1 MDTLMDYIR
10 WLGDVPISVTGL
22 RDADAMILCVVSYFD
37 LHPVFDDAEGPVYV
51 RDCTKMIEEG
61 RARVMITGK
70 STAYA
75 EILKLAAAS
84 RRFGELRMSDYEDVI
99 REEPPLQFSAVCFHD
114 ENDLSFLAYRGTD
127 STLAGWE
134 EDFMIS
140 FMRTEAQGL
149 ALRYADAK
157 IRPGR
162 RWVIGGHSKG
172 GNLALYAA
180 CAMSDA
186 VWEQVERVY
195 ILDGPGL
202 CPEVMDLGGMQ
213 RIEPRCRRIIP
224 RFSVVGKLFEPKVR
238 NTSII
243 QSVVSGF
250 GQHSLASWAVDHGLI
265 AAAEENDPRSLW
277 INNTVNEWLEDLSQS
292 DRVTLV
298 KDLFEALAAGGAK
311 SLEDFDDL
319 RLSDLEPILRRFR
332 ESSETTKR
340 SFNELAGQAVS
351 AAGKMTEK
359 FFRRGDDDDPE
370 GAEEAEDAQ
379 PGRLSVKKLFRR
391 GEENEAP
398 EEEEEEKPQAG
409 KLSVKKLF
417 RRSGEEEPQ
426 EAEAAAEEPAGEAQ
440 PGGEMPVEAQ
450 TVEV

>member
-1 MDTLMDYIR
+1 MDTLQDYIR

-22 RDADAMILCVVSYFD
+22 RDADAMILCVIAYFD
-37 LHPVFDDAEGPVYV
+37 LHPVFEDAEGPVCV

-61 RARVMITGK
+61 RARVLISSK
-70 STAYA
+70 STSYL

-114 ENDLSFLAYRGTD
+114 ESGLSFLAYRGTD

-149 ALRYADAK
+149 ALRYADAM
-157 IRPGR
+157 IRPGS

-224 RFSVVGKLFEPKVR
+224 RFSVVGKLFEPKVG

-250 GQHSLASWAVDHGLI
+250 AQHSLASWAVDHGQI

-277 INNTVNEWLEDLSQS
+277 INNTVNEWIEDLSQS

-311 SLEDFDDL
+311 SLEDFDDI

-340 SFNELAGQAVS
+340 SINDLAGQAVTT
-351 AAGKMTEK
+351 AGKMTEK
-359 FFRRGDDDDPE
+359 LFRRGEGDDPE
-370 GAEEAEDAQ
+370 GAEEAEDTQ

-391 GEENEAP
+391 GEENEAA
-398 EEEEEEKPQAG
+398 EEAEEEKPQAG

-426 EAEAAAEEPAGEAQ
+426 EAEAA
-440 PGGEMPVEAQ
+440 VEAQ
-450 TVEV
+450 TAEAQPDGDPPVEKQTVEV